1 MRAGPARARLCH
13 TSKMAKARGKRR
25 KRGGGGGRRGRGGGG
40 VMMGMRGGFKNLA
53 DSVTGSGERSRKSKW
68 LGTALT
74 VALVIAAA
82 ALLLSR

>member
-1 MRAGPARARLCH
+1 
-13 TSKMAKARGKRR
+13 MAKARGKRK
-25 KRGGGGGRRGRGGGG
+25 KRGGGGGRRRAGGG

-53 DSVTGSGERSRKSKW
+53 DSVTGSSSQRSRRSKW